1 MADFCTPCS
10 AAMFGDRF
18 QPDINLREIAATLEN
33 GTYVPVLCEGCGMNA
48 VGKDENG
55 QVIVHI
61 PENVRDASCE
71 IYLWIPLEDFERD
84 HLTKYWYH
92 VPEHQ
97 EFLRESET
105 ISPQV
110 V

>member
-1 MADFCTPCS
+1 MADFCTQCS
-10 AAMFGDRF
+10 AATFGDKT
-18 QPDINLREIAATLEN
+18 QPDINIRETAASLKN

-48 VGKDENG
+48 IGKDENG
-55 QVIVHI
+55 QVLVNI
-61 PENVRDASCE
+61 PENIRDDSCE
-71 IYLWIPLEDFERD
+71 TYVWVPLEDFEKD

-92 VPEHQ
+92 ASEHQ
-97 EFLRESET
+97 QLLTESET